1 MNSVQRSA
9 LSVQGFAAR
18 VAAVV
23 RRIVGVP
30 DYDAYVRH
38 LRLHHPETEPATRN
52 EFLRQCWDDKYTRPG
67 NRCC

>member
-1 MNSVQRSA
+1 M
-9 LSVQGFAAR
+9 AR

-30 DYDAYVRH
+30 DYDAYVQH

-52 EFLRQCWDDKYTRPG
+52 EFLKQCWDDKYTRPG